1 MFLLIESSI
10 HIESI
15 VNRFPWAYGGVSEKL
30 RERRG
35 AGVKKQPSSTKAQA
49 ASQAASGASK
59 PAAGEPKSVTGASKT
74 ATVVRAG
81 APRAAPQRTRLDP
94 NVRARMILDAAVDFF
109 AEHGFE
115 AQTKDL
121 AARIGVSQG
130 LIFRYFGTKQNL
142 VEQVYQKVFLQRW
155 SPTWE
160 KGLRDRAVPFPERLS
175 RFYIDYFDAVDESR
189 WIRVSLYAGLAGH
202 DIIARY
208 IRSHVNVLLEL
219 ILKELHVYCGL
230 PEDHPIDPLEYELAW
245 HLHSTFIYFLVRKYV
260 HHLPVIA
267 DKEAMVARIVRSFL
281 NEFQPMASASEQPKP
296 RKAARARKA
305 SPGA

>member
-1 MFLLIESSI
+1 M
-10 HIESI
+10 
-15 VNRFPWAYGGVSEKL
+15 

-35 AGVKKQPSSTKAQA
+35 AGVKKQQPSSTKAQA
-49 ASQAASGASK
+49 ASKGGAGASKPGAGASK
-59 PAAGEPKSVTGASKT
+59 PAAGASKSATGVSKTVTGAR
-74 ATVVRAG
+74 AVV
-81 APRAAPQRTRLDP
+81 PRAASQRTRLDP

-160 KGLRDRAVPFPERLS
+160 KGLRDRTVPFPERLS
-175 RFYIDYFDAVDESR
+175 RFYIAYFDAVDESR

-219 ILKELHVYCGL
+219 ILKELHVYRGL

-260 HHLPVIA
+260 HHLPVMA

-305 SPGA
+305 FPGA